1 MHTATP
7 STANY
12 RKSVLVGCGLAVL
25 FVVIALGRMEGVG
38 LMAVIVVIAAVFG
51 LILLS
56 IWLYFRNTRVD
67 YEPGRVVRFD
77 LLGRPREL
85 TTAAIHTV
93 VLVEHLRDGTQTT
106 APALLM
112 LDADG
117 RTQLRMRGGLWS
129 LDDLGAVGASIPR
142 EPVSIAGTVSAAQL
156 RRRFPAAVSFW
167 EANAVLTSLVVAL
180 VVIVGATVLSLVFS

>member
-12 RKSVLVGCGLAVL
+12 RKSVLVGCALAAL

-38 LMAVIVVIAAVFG
+38 LMAVIVVIAVVFG

>member
-12 RKSVLVGCGLAVL
+12 RKSVLVGCALAAL

-38 LMAVIVVIAAVFG
+38 LMAVIVVIAVVFG

-180 VVIVGATVLSLVFS
+180 IVIVGATVLSLVFS

>member
-142 EPVSIAGTVSAAQL
+142 EPVSIAGNVSAAQL

>member
-12 RKSVLVGCGLAVL
+12 RKSVLVGCGLAAL

-38 LMAVIVVIAAVFG
+38 LMAVIVVIAVVFG

>member
-12 RKSVLVGCGLAVL
+12 RKSVLVGCALAAL

-38 LMAVIVVIAAVFG
+38 LMAVIVVIAVVFG

-142 EPVSIAGTVSAAQL
+142 EPVSIAGNVSAAQL

>member
-12 RKSVLVGCGLAVL
+12 RKSVLVGCALAVL

-38 LMAVIVVIAAVFG
+38 LMAVIVVIAVVFG

>member
-12 RKSVLVGCGLAVL
+12 RKSVLVGCALAAL

-38 LMAVIVVIAAVFG
+38 LMAVIVVIAVVFG

-117 RTQLRMRGGLWS
+117 RTQLRMRGGRWS

>member
-142 EPVSIAGTVSAAQL
+142 EPVSIAGNVSAAQL

-180 VVIVGATVLSLVFS
+180 IVIVGATVLSLVFS

>member
-38 LMAVIVVIAAVFG
+38 LMAVIVVIAVVFG